1 MYRSLKIL
9 VSQYFQYGS
18 ANFVYID
25 QQEHISG
32 DGFILVADGTQRW
45 GRYGAAG
52 ILIRHVSDE
61 GEWFFVARRAH
72 WTHHGGTWAI
82 PGGALNLHESPLEAA
97 VREFEEEVGLIL
109 DAYDLVEVHEDDH
122 GGWSYWTHVVE
133 VKDRFD
139 LPDSMN
145 LELEEARWVQA
156 HEMHELELLHA
167 FAETLK
173 RLGIISGSKSNKSSE

>member
-1 MYRSLKIL
+1 M
-9 VSQYFQYGS
+9 
-18 ANFVYID
+18 
-25 QQEHISG
+25 
-32 DGFILVADGTQRW
+32 VADGTQRW

-61 GEWFFVARRAH
+61 GEWFFVACRAH

-97 VREFEEEVGLIL
+97 VREFEEEVGLVL
-109 DAYDLVEVHEDDH
+109 DTYDLVEVHEDNH

-173 RLGIISGSKSNKSSE
+173 RLGIISGSKSNKTSE